1 MAEFGPNV
9 TNVQPVQNFVTP
21 KKGVV
26 EEPGGLLALGNLI
39 DTATGVLK
47 SNNEKKANQTLA
59 DFTDKQLTAIQ
70 AVEQGQYSSRYAR
83 TLMRQNL
90 IEAVN
95 AYPSL
100 REELLKTNSSIIG
113 QGGMGEIIT
122 DGTLEEQRTNQIK
135 DTLVSEGLVSPNASD
150 EEMNSAYNEWL
161 TAADA
166 KRRYD
171 AEMDALNLQEA
182 QGKATDDQRARVSER
197 YLIESAPAKLQEIDT
212 KAKQILDDTSLSS
225 GQKKQAIEAMRA
237 QLLAEVAPYVAGINS
252 TKADALMAA
261 ANARL
266 DIYDKMS
273 TEEYSRDEA
282 DQRLKHNQT
291 VIQNRLFE
299 NESFALAYGMSKIL
313 PNQPLNNTLTLDVE
327 RLAQAFIMNSSE
339 NNKPYNPFSTDPKD
353 RNAFRNYT
361 DMLTKSSDSGD
372 AEIDAERGI
381 HLINILDGVTD
392 YEGVLRR
399 NPKAGVELVN
409 YFASDGFLKLLQDYP
424 DEAVERSKTAAEIL
438 EQNFNDEVWQLIRDE
453 FREKKVYVG
462 TFDEFAGVTQ
472 PGQTQSPYEAGQTDV
487 TALVGY
493 EATGAGM
500 RFFALDQNNAE
511 AKQQASQLNRE
522 LRPIINNVVRS
533 LAHLQGRQDYG
544 EVFKE
549 KIPAIF
555 DPNAEVSSLQDNT
568 EGDLTLAAFTSGQSI
583 LKPEMANGGLFE
595 ESLDLENI
603 TSPADLASR
612 MIGLSET
619 NGKST
624 VESFI
629 QVATGGNIDINN
641 TAWCAAFLNS
651 IFEAT
656 GTEGTGKLNA
666 RSYLNWGTS
675 TSTPENGDVVV
686 LWRNNPNSWQGHVGL
701 YVGPGSKE
709 GYIKVL
715 GGNQGNAVSIK
726 EFPANRVLGYRK
738 PTEGGTPRGSAANT
752 PVPSKSYTS
761 FEEVEQ
767 AAENGEIKTGQII
780 NLNGRLVRYE

>member
-424 DEAVERSKTAAEIL
+424 DEAAERSKTAAEIL
-438 EQNFNDEVWQLIRDE
+438 EQNFNDEVWQLVRDE

-511 AKQQASQLNRE
+511 AKNQASQLNRE
-522 LRPIINNVVRS
+522 LRPIINNVVRAS
-533 LAHLQGRQDYG
+533 AHLQGRNDYG
-544 EVFKE
+544 AMFNELAPS
-549 KIPAIF
+549 IL